1 MEKLKTTLKEIIYK
15 LLKIK
20 RLRKMATK
28 NQKKASRSRYLSK
41 FKARRKHELAKAMKK
56 NNMIGEE
63 E

>member
-1 MEKLKTTLKEIIYK
+1 MGKLKTTLKEIIYK

-28 NQKKASRSRYLSK
+28 RQKKARRGRYLAK
-41 FKARRKHELAKAMKK
+41 FRKSIAKAMKK

>member
-1 MEKLKTTLKEIIYK
+1 M
-15 LLKIK
+15 KIK

-28 NQKKASRSRYLSK
+28 RQKKASRGRYLSK